1 MAFNRFISYLLHPIS
16 FPSLGALFYLF
27 VLPRYVS
34 DEFKFFILSIVFVGT
49 FIIPI
54 LLLGVLK
61 KAKMITSFHLTTVEE
76 RKYPLLLFAFLAILV
91 GRLLFKASL
100 VDGLAL
106 HFIAGGLDLLVVYGF
121 LWVKTKVSIH
131 TLGIG
136 SLIGFVIQISI
147 DYHLN
152 LLLVTG
158 GLFVMFGVLAKA
170 RIALDAHTQKE
181 VILGVSI
188 GVLAQLLVPVVY
200 YF

>member
-1 MAFNRFISYLLHPIS
+1 MFFNRFISYLLHPIS
-16 FPSLGALFYLF
+16 FPTLGALFYLF

-34 DEFKFFILSIVFVGT
+34 DDYRFFILSIVFVGT

-54 LLLGVLK
+54 VLLGFLK
-61 KAKMITSFHLTTVEE
+61 KAKMIISFHLATVEE
-76 RKYPLLLFAFLAILV
+76 RKYPLLLFVFLAILV

-106 HFIAGGLDLLVVYGF
+106 HFIAGGFGLLIVYGF
-121 LWVKTKVSIH
+121 LWRKIKVSIH
-131 TLGIG
+131 TLGLG
-136 SLIGFVIQISI
+136 SLIGFIIQISL

-152 LLLVTG
+152 LLLFIG
-158 GLFVMFGVLAKA
+158 GLFVVFGVLAKA
-170 RIALDAHTQKE
+170 RVALDAHTVKE
-181 VILGVSI
+181 VLLGVSI

>member
-1 MAFNRFISYLLHPIS
+1 MFFNRFISYLLHPIS

-34 DEFKFFILSIVFVGT
+34 DDYRFFILSIVFIGT

-54 LLLGVLK
+54 VLLGFLK
-61 KAKMITSFHLTTVEE
+61 KTKMITSFHLATIEE

-100 VDGLAL
+100 IDGLAL
-106 HFIAGGLDLLVVYGF
+106 HFIAGGLGLLIVYSF
-121 LWVKTKVSIH
+121 LWKKIKVSIH

-147 DYHLN
+147 DYRLN
-152 LLLVTG
+152 LLLILG
-158 GLFVMFGVLAKA
+158 GLFIVFGILAKA
-170 RIALDAHTQKE
+170 RVAQDAHNQIE
-181 VILGVSI
+181 VLLGVGI
-188 GVLAQLLVPVVY
+188 GVLVQLLVPVMY

>member
-1 MAFNRFISYLLHPIS
+1 MDFNRFISYVLHPIS

-34 DEFKFFILSIVFVGT
+34 DDYRLFILSIVFVGT

-54 LLLGVLK
+54 ILLGFLK
-61 KAKMITSFHLTTVEE
+61 QTKMITSFHLAGIEE

-100 VDGLAL
+100 IDGLAL
-106 HFIAGGLDLLVVYGF
+106 HFIAGGLGLMIVYSF
-121 LWVKTKVSIH
+121 LWKKTKVSIH

-152 LLLVTG
+152 LLLIIA
-158 GLFVMFGVLAKA
+158 GLFIVFGILAKA
-170 RIALDAHTQKE
+170 RVALDAHTQKE
-181 VILGVSI
+181 VLLGVGI
-188 GVLAQLLVPVVY
+188 GVLVQLLVPVIY